1 MQEKARRTRM
11 KIDIVTPYGNNR
23 FDLDV
28 NKVTALIQMAYKYS
42 ELGRENMLEESKPET
57 LQEAVAAAWG
67 VVAEKEMEKIKEI
80 QEPSEMANSDVHRA
94 PKKDGMTECP
104 ELKQKLEEWRCSS
117 VKIWP
122 RKKSDRRGYA
132 CMPLKKNVPEGK
144 QGWKLVQCP
153 ECGEWCWRSPL
164 VEKAEK
170 LSVIAL
176 CTECAL
182 WKGVK

>member
-1 MQEKARRTRM
+1 
-11 KIDIVTPYGNNR
+11 
-23 FDLDV
+23 
-28 NKVTALIQMAYKYS
+28 
-42 ELGRENMLEESKPET
+42 MLEESKPET